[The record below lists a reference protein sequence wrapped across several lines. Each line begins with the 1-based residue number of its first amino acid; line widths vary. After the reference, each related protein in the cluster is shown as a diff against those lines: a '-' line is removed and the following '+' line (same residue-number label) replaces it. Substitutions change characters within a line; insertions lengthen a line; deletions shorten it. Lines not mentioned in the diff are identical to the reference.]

1 MSTISVEVDIDDII
15 LELGSSEK
23 RNLLKELLNDMDDQ
37 DIIKSIAT
45 TDKKQNV
52 QTLYLDTGSLV
63 QDEFMM
69 ALVGIQQS
77 YMKISPED
85 TTTIIN
91 IAKKYN

>member
-37 DIIKSIAT
+37 DIIKAIAT

-52 QTLYLDTGSLV
+52 QTLYIDTGSLV

-91 IAKKYN
+91 ISKKYN